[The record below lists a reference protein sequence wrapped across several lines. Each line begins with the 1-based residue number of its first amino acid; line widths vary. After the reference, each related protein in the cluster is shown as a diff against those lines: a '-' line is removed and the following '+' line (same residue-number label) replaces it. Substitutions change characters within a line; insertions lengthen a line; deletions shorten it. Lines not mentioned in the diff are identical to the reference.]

1 MDGQNA
7 HSELAQRETSARDRR
22 IRAIGIRTL
31 PKTVINKDL
40 QDDFFQMSQAWKSF
54 AKRPA
59 KGERKGRSLL

>member
-7 HSELAQRETSARDRR
+7 RSELSQRETSARDRR
-22 IRAIGIRTL
+22 IRAIELRTR
-31 PKTVINKDL
+31 PKAVINEDL
-40 QDDFFQMSQAWKSF
+40 QDDFCQMSQAWKSF